1 MKFKI
6 IHTLSEDSV
15 IIEAE
20 TIEEIREKA
29 AEESRRRNW
38 RQADCYSI
46 ELKH

>member
-38 RQADCYSI
+38 RQEDCYSLNLI
-46 ELKH
+46 D